1 MTTPA
6 TDTEQLPPARRTP
19 LTDDYP
25 TGPAVGERLPAFT
38 LPDQHGTP
46 IDFAAA
52 TAGQRAVVFFHR
64 SAAWCPYCRTH
75 LASFQRHLD
84 AFEAA
89 GIRVFAISNDSVEV
103 LASFAE
109 ENGITY
115 SLLSDAG
122 SAVIREF
129 GILNTLIAPDE
140 DKYGIAYPGV
150 YVVGTDGLVEE
161 KMFYREY
168 AIRESVGSLLHD
180 ILGEDFSI
188 DANPRADAEGPGAR
202 VSAALAEPRLTFMQR
217 TPLYVRLDLDP
228 GLHVYGEPVPNGY
241 VATEVSV
248 TATGNPEGVRILDV
262 ESPPT
267 KPFSVAGVSDEFHV
281 FDGTVEFAVPI
292 VNGNRDLEALGLD
305 VTVRFQACD
314 EKQCFLPQTKQLH
327 IDVPLGGLNRPKPKS

>member
-1 MTTPA
+1 MA
-6 TDTEQLPPARRTP
+6 TDTEQLPPGRRTP
-19 LTDDYP
+19 ATDDYP
-25 TGPAVGERLPAFT
+25 TGPDVGRPLPAFT

-46 IDFAAA
+46 VDFRAS

-64 SAAWCPYCRTH
+64 SASWCPYCRTH
-75 LASFQRHLD
+75 LASFQRHLA

-89 GIRVFAISNDSVEV
+89 GIRVFAISNDPVEV
-103 LASFAE
+103 LAKFAS

-115 SLLSDAG
+115 PLLSDAD

-140 DKYGIAYPGV
+140 PRYGISYPGV

-161 KMFYREY
+161 KLFYREY

-188 DANPRADAEGPGAR
+188 EENPRADVAGPGVR
-202 VSAALAEPRLTFMQR
+202 ISATLAEPQLTFMQR

-228 GLHVYGEPVPNGY
+228 GLHIYGQPVPEGFTP
-241 VATEVSV
+241 TEVSV
-248 TATGNPEGVRILDV
+248 AAVGNPEELRILPV

-267 KPFSVAGVSDEFHV
+267 VPFAVSGIPDQFHV
-281 FDGTVEFAVPI
+281 FEGLVEFAVPI
-292 VNGNRDLEALGLD
+292 VNGNRDLESLTLE
-305 VTVRFQACD
+305 VTVRYQACD
-314 EKQCFLPQTKQLH
+314 DRQCFLPQTKVLQVTL
-327 IDVPLGGLNRPKPKS
+327 PLAGLNRPQPTN